1 MANVIKIKGNGTPG
15 SAPQVADLD
24 YRELALNYADK
35 RLYFKNSSGSID
47 YFAGGGLGEAEV
59 AEITIHG
66 PFPTGDYAD
75 LGTGSIDAF
84 GVSTNFRTYDAMGG
98 VGYLRTIDLGSI
110 QE

>member
-47 YFAGGGLGEAEV
+47 YFAGGGLGETEV
-59 AEITIHG
+59 AEIHIHG
-66 PFPTGDYAD
+66 AFPTGDYLD
-75 LGTGSIDAF
+75 LGTGSVDAF

-110 QE
+110 